1 MNRVTFWVVLICIA
15 TVVFFSL
22 PEKSVKNGGE
32 NDFIPVTASVE
43 MPGVLNA
50 QAPTPEPNGTPDA
63 ALPLPSSGTA
73 LKIIGIYPPGK
84 TATPFN
90 EIIFYFNEALS
101 PFQPPAETGKQ
112 AIVTEPPVQGAV
124 FIRDNYLQFKTAN
137 LSTVFQ
143 DPEIS
148 QMSVILHENLRSISG
163 QALSPDA
170 RHVSFP
176 APPPSLE
183 KTLVEEITDT
193 EAHVKLTFSRDVA
206 LDQLP
211 ALLSIKDRDQA
222 AVSFTV
228 ADAGSNHEVFLCVP
242 LNTRLPI
249 DVEIADGLPWGYE
262 FQNKLEKINF
272 RYPTGFSL
280 QQPKALLNTKD
291 EVYIDLKFEE
301 PLPFDWFDRLATV
314 QKVDSDMPIP
324 FTVKTGDFMARNT
337 VRLLLPDTEDIAA
350 LEEADVTLSPWI
362 HSMDGNRH
370 AINMTIRA
378 RKTISLSRRND
389 HRQPFQLYY
398 NYWENNITDGLVL
411 RLNFSQPINPAE
423 LQSHIEIVP
432 PVDSVAVEGGSYSRH
447 LLVKGAFKSET
458 NYTLR
463 ISGGLKNDEGE
474 VALQQDASFALE
486 KTPLR
491 KGAAF
496 ENTNLYYFPRRDMA
510 NPKVLSRNTTSAA
523 VILAQVFPSNLP
535 IFIRDFSQ
543 SGANPHLLAQYAREI
558 GKNEITFPDTRD
570 TLLTHAVDLNTILP
584 AEARGVFIMNTS
596 PAYDYANNSRI
607 LIYTD
612 LGALS
617 HWTNQ
622 ELVVFVHHLYTLEPQ
637 VGAKV
642 TVYSS
647 KFQPIGAMMR
657 ASPGS

>member
-1 MNRVTFWVVLICIA
+1 MNRVTFLVVLICIA

-206 LDQLP
+206 LDRLP

-228 ADAGSNHEVFLCVP
+228 AAIMKCFCV
-242 LNTRLPI
+242 
-249 DVEIADGLPWGYE
+249 
-262 FQNKLEKINF
+262 
-272 RYPTGFSL
+272 SL
-280 QQPKALLNTKD
+280 
-291 EVYIDLKFEE
+291 
-301 PLPFDWFDRLATV
+301 
-314 QKVDSDMPIP
+314 
-324 FTVKTGDFMARNT
+324 
-337 VRLLLPDTEDIAA
+337 
-350 LEEADVTLSPWI
+350 
-362 HSMDGNRH
+362 
-370 AINMTIRA
+370 
-378 RKTISLSRRND
+378 
-389 HRQPFQLYY
+389 
-398 NYWENNITDGLVL
+398 
-411 RLNFSQPINPAE
+411 
-423 LQSHIEIVP
+423 
-432 PVDSVAVEGGSYSRH
+432 
-447 LLVKGAFKSET
+447 
-458 NYTLR
+458 
-463 ISGGLKNDEGE
+463 
-474 VALQQDASFALE
+474 
-486 KTPLR
+486 
-491 KGAAF
+491 
-496 ENTNLYYFPRRDMA
+496 
-510 NPKVLSRNTTSAA
+510 
-523 VILAQVFPSNLP
+523 
-535 IFIRDFSQ
+535 
-543 SGANPHLLAQYAREI
+543 
-558 GKNEITFPDTRD
+558 
-570 TLLTHAVDLNTILP
+570 
-584 AEARGVFIMNTS
+584 
-596 PAYDYANNSRI
+596 
-607 LIYTD
+607 
-612 LGALS
+612 
-617 HWTNQ
+617 
-622 ELVVFVHHLYTLEPQ
+622 
-637 VGAKV
+637 
-642 TVYSS
+642 
-647 KFQPIGAMMR
+647 
-657 ASPGS
+657 